1 MRWMLG
7 IFAAIGLLMIGLV
20 TAVVAGWF
28 DPYKLLNA
36 AGPNDRPASRPAD
49 TRPAAPGTEE
59 GEEPERPVNTGFKG
73 QSIFLSAADAR
84 VNGPRVRVENLG
96 SVRPMWSSRGRAIDP
111 KSQIPNARI
120 QYWSGP
126 EDSAEWTFTCPEAG
140 SYAVA
145 FDCVPGYSGGD
156 RPRGVAAG
164 QFTITAGDQTLQAK
178 VEADTTGKYGSA
190 SVFQVNVGTINLP
203 AGEVTMKIAPTTK
216 QNGLLGLR
224 SVRVNRS
231 AE

>member
-1 MRWMLG
+1 MLG

-20 TAVVAGWF
+20 TAVVGGWF

-36 AGPNDRPASRPAD
+36 AGANDRPASRPTD
-49 TRPAAPGTEE
+49 TRPAAVGP
-59 GEEPERPVNTGFKG
+59 EEPEEERPVNTGFKG

-84 VNGPRVRVENLG
+84 VNGPRVRVESLG
-96 SVRPMWSSRGRAIDP
+96 SVRPTWTSRGRAVDP

-120 QYWSGP
+120 QYWTGP
-126 EDSAEWTFTCPEAG
+126 EDSAEWTFTSPEAG
-140 SYAVA
+140 TYAVA

-156 RPRGVAAG
+156 RARGVAAG
-164 QFTITAGDQTLQAK
+164 EFTITAGDQTLLAK

-190 SVFQVNVGTINLP
+190 SVFQVNVGTISLP
-203 AGEVTMKIAPTTK
+203 AGEVTMRIMPTTK
-216 QNGLLGLR
+216 QAGLLGLR